1 MILNRKT
8 FRFFPYKIRQLF
20 NLHIQSEIQGK
31 TFVSPLRKGRA
42 IEGHWYLSWKTE
54 AIKRLCKTIDGAFI
68 DIGANLG
75 QTLLDHHLA
84 DINNEY
90 IGFEPN
96 PHCVHYL
103 TEIIEA
109 NSLSN
114 YKILPIGL
122 SDETKI
128 LTLYSRKGNLDDVGA
143 SVIGD
148 LRPTW
153 ELSCQYIS
161 CYKFDEVCQTLEI
174 EQIALMKI
182 DVEGFELEVLKGMQ
196 ISLKNLKPVIL
207 CEVLFPEKGTDPSVT
222 EIRNKGIVELLN
234 GLGYNIL
241 QLIKSPDDVHIIE
254 VKRIEA
260 FSNEFLTE
268 KNMTLYDYL
277 FVPAEEEMRVVEILL
292 KKSSVNTV

>member
-1 MILNRKT
+1 MVLNRKI
-8 FRFFPYKIRQLF
+8 FRFFPYKIRHLF
-20 NLHIQSEIQGK
+20 NLYIQSEIEGK
-31 TFVSPLRKGRA
+31 TFISPIRKGRA
-42 IEGHWYLSWKTE
+42 LEGHWYLSWKTE
-54 AIKRLCKTIDGAFI
+54 AIRRLCRTIDGAFI

-84 DINNEY
+84 DAKNQY

-109 NSLSN
+109 NSLSHH
-114 YKILPIGL
+114 KILPIGL
-122 SDETKI
+122 SNETKI
-128 LTLYSRKGNLDDVGA
+128 LPLYSRKGNLDDDAA
-143 SVIGD
+143 SVIAD

-161 CYKFDEVCQTLEI
+161 CYKFDDVCQILGLERI
-174 EQIALMKI
+174 GLMKI

-196 ISLKNLKPVIL
+196 ATLKNLKPIIL

-222 EIRNKGIVELLN
+222 EVRNKGIVELLK

-241 QLIKSPDDVHIIE
+241 QLIKSPDDVHIIDA
-254 VKRIEA
+254 KRIEA
-260 FSNEFLTE
+260 FNNEFLTE
-268 KNMTLYDYL
+268 KNIMLYDYL
-277 FVPAEEEMRVVEILL
+277 FVPAEEEKRVVEILL
-292 KKSSVNTV
+292 KKQA